1 MTEKLVEIK
10 DLEISFG
17 EGSKKFVAV
26 KNANFFI
33 NKEKLSLLLVN
44 QEVGRQQLDV
54 RSSV

>member
-26 KNANFFI
+26 KNADR
-33 NKEKLSLLLVN
+33 K
-44 QEVGRQQLDV
+44 
-54 RSSV
+54 SVV